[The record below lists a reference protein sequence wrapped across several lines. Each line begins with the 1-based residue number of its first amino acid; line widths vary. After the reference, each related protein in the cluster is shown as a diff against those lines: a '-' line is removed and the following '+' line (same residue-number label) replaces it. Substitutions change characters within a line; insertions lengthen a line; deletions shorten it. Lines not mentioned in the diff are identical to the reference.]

1 MIRQFLAE
9 VRWGDLDYLVIDTPP
24 GTSDEHISLMTHL
37 HPLFV
42 ANPSPPRPPPEYSPT
57 PQAVLITTP
66 QQTSLNDTLKSLSFT
81 RKLALPVLGMV
92 ENMSGYVCPCC
103 GEVSNVFSSGGG
115 EAMAREQGVGY
126 LGRVPI
132 DTKLVGLLDDVAD
145 GRLEN
150 EQNGNTGVS
159 GIPLLDK
166 YLETGSAKVWKG
178 ITDDILDRIRRRG
191 EEAVAAK
198 QQQQLA

>member
-1 MIRQFLAE
+1 
-9 VRWGDLDYLVIDTPP
+9 
-24 GTSDEHISLMTHL
+24 
-37 HPLFV
+37 
-42 ANPSPPRPPPEYSPT
+42 
-57 PQAVLITTP
+57 VLITTP